1 MFMLVEVDTEAT
13 QGRAS
18 TSFEEA
24 KSAVETTVREEKLQR
39 ATVER
44 SQGVMFSETYSGR
57 EQPEITIT
65 FERAVILTGQFR
77 RLPPA
82 GRRC

>member
-24 KSAVETTVREEKLQR
+24 KSAVEKTVREEKLQR
-39 ATVER
+39 VVATVER
-44 SQGVMFSETYSGR
+44 SQGVMFSETYFGR
-57 EQPEITIT
+57 E
-65 FERAVILTGQFR
+65 
-77 RLPPA
+77 
-82 GRRC
+82 